1 MIKLKEEYRNKKVS
15 TRDGIDYDF
24 RVLTQERMQRIYDTN
39 PHLRYLF
46 EEVVEVAPDLI
57 LNEEEFN
64 NLVKDAVA
72 PRKRIK
78 RK

>member
-15 TRDGIDYDF
+15 TRDGIEYDF

-64 NLVKDAVA
+64 KLVKEAVEKPA
-72 PRKRIK
+72 RKK